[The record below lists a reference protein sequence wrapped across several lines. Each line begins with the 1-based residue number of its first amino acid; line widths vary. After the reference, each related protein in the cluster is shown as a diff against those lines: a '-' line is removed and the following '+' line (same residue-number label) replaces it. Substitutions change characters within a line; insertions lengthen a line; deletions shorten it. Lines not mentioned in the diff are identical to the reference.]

1 MLKVDI
7 SYKNI
12 SNEPFAVLN
21 VLIKTLQMCYLSLFI
36 DILICSISYFYTVM
50 KQFLTI
56 IAALLCGIN
65 ADCQSLKKY
74 AIGKSGC
81 SAYIFCDPGSFKVE
95 KSPDS
100 SDVYTSECTSDSV
113 SYGIICIKL
122 REKMPDLKTAEEV
135 MIAYLDY
142 IKEQFGITKTTGYG
156 KGHRLNKKEETRGVI
171 DYWEDKDGLQYKVTG
186 WTDGAYLAVMYVY
199 ANKELPYQKTSLF
212 LEGLRL
218 PGM

>member
-1 MLKVDI
+1 MKYYLILLSALFCAATVD
-7 SYKNI
+7 
-12 SNEPFAVLN
+12 
-21 VLIKTLQMCYLSLFI
+21 
-36 DILICSISYFYTVM
+36 
-50 KQFLTI
+50 
-56 IAALLCGIN
+56 G
-65 ADCQSLKKY
+65 QSLRKY
-74 AIGKSGC
+74 PIGNSGC
-81 SAYIFCDPGSFKVE
+81 SAYIFCDPGSFKKE
-95 KSPDS
+95 LSPDS
-100 SDVYTSECTSDSV
+100 SDVYTGECTSDSV

-122 REKMPDLKTAEEV
+122 KDKMPELKTAEDV

-142 IKEQFGITKTTGYG
+142 IKGQFGVTKSTGYG